1 MATATNLTD
10 SVRTRTLNYTHTAA
24 TVKNTIYLLAA
35 RVLVALTD
43 AAASAENVFIHA
55 AERIEMPK
63 ASGTAI
69 TAGAT
74 MYWDNVNSVITATAT
89 ANTKCGIAVEDAA
102 SAATT
107 VVIELDNLVN
117 Y

>member
-10 SVRTRTLNYTHTAA
+10 SVRTKTLKYTHTAA
-24 TVKNTIYLLAA
+24 TVKNTIYLLAG

-43 AAASAENVFIHA
+43 AAADVANIFIHG

-74 MYWDNVNSVITATAT
+74 MYWDATNAVITATAT
-89 ANTKCGIAVEDAA
+89 GNTKCGIAVEDAA

-107 VVIELDNLVN
+107 VVIELNNAVN